1 MNKEEIH
8 TLADLS
14 RINLTESEIESYAK
28 DFQGILGYIDTLATV
43 TIDERVQDQKSPNIN
58 YLREDDNSYVSGE
71 FSKELLMAAPDTE
84 GQFIKVQKIL

>member
-28 DFQGILGYIDTLATV
+28 DFQGILGYIDTLAIV